1 MEASIFCSSSL
12 SAWFLCWGQ
21 RGDFGLWTP
30 QKKPYACTA
39 NWTLAMATCGTH
51 FRHLHIFIRPQW
63 HKGLVSCCSKL
74 ICGTSIQVG
83 LRALGTG
90 KQLRLPA
97 VCFLRGSS
105 GKSWP
110 SSIRKSKCKA
120 IFHCAPVSSNRPFN
134 WPFLE
139 QTSPPKK
146 CHVFPIYANS
156 PAGTS
161 QQDVKTHLAHLT
173 ASRTSDRGKK
183 VIVSNGW
190 VAFLASRDDCIVADQ
205 VWHQTLLW
213 QPVTISSKPMQIQ
226 QQRWQRKAN
235 LFCAWLWTWF
245 YGDAHL
251 KSPLGSASTET
262 VLTTIT
268 GCICKWGLPPK
279 IDILMGTAFS
289 SKLQWW

>member
-12 SAWFLCWGQ
+12 SAWFLW
-21 RGDFGLWTP
+21 RFRSLDP
-30 QKKPYACTA
+30 PKKTLRMHSELNACHG
-39 NWTLAMATCGTH
+39 NMWNSFLGSIQSH

-74 ICGTSIQVG
+74 ICGNSIQVG

-139 QTSPPKK
+139 QTFTPKK
-146 CHVFPIYANS
+146 SHVFPIYANS

-161 QQDVKTHLAHLT
+161 QQDVKTHLKHISHIWPHLEHLT
-173 ASRTSDRGKK
+173 AAKK
-183 VIVSNGW
+183 WLS
-190 VAFLASRDDCIVADQ
+190 
-205 VWHQTLLW
+205 
-213 QPVTISSKPMQIQ
+213 PM
-226 QQRWQRKAN
+226 A
-235 LFCAWLWTWF
+235 
-245 YGDAHL
+245 
-251 KSPLGSASTET
+251 E
-262 VLTTIT
+262 
-268 GCICKWGLPPK
+268 LPFSQAE
-279 IDILMGTAFS
+279 MTA
-289 SKLQWW
+289 L

>member
-1 MEASIFCSSSL
+1 
-12 SAWFLCWGQ
+12 
-21 RGDFGLWTP
+21 
-30 QKKPYACTA
+30 
-39 NWTLAMATCGTH
+39 MATCGTR
-51 FRHLHIFIRPQW
+51 FLVRFKAILDIFISSLGHNG

-74 ICGTSIQVG
+74 ICGNSIQVG

-139 QTSPPKK
+139 QTFTPKK
-146 CHVFPIYANS
+146 SHVFPIYANS

-161 QQDVKTHLAHLT
+161 QQDVKTHLKHISHIWPHLEHLT
-173 ASRTSDRGKK
+173 AAKK
-183 VIVSNGW
+183 WLSPM
-190 VAFLASRDDCIVADQ
+190 AELPFLASRDDCIVADQ

-251 KSPLGSASTET
+251 KSPLGSAMQHQVAWSQYRNCTNNYHW
-262 VLTTIT
+262 VYLQ
-268 GCICKWGLPPK
+268 
-279 IDILMGTAFS
+279 MGTPTKNCHFNGNRIFQANS
-289 SKLQWW
+289 SDGNVTLDSEHSSQQWTVC